1 MSQLADFHFLRPW
14 LLVLIVPMVW
24 LVYLWWQH
32 TNLTN
37 AWRKIV
43 DHHLID
49 LLLNQKGLQKKIPIK
64 TTVLATILFVLAI
77 SGPTWQQQQQPP
89 LEKREARVILLDL
102 SLSMYAE
109 DVKPS
114 RIDVALRKIQ
124 DILDRNEE
132 GSIGLVVYAG
142 DAFTISPLTTDANT
156 VRSLVPSLT
165 PGIMP
170 VLGSNSI
177 AAINQ
182 AVELFDNSD
191 VYNGRILWITDGI
204 ESEYMEQVET
214 RLSLTSHQLS
224 ILAVGTSEG
233 SPIPLPNESGY
244 LKDEYG
250 AIIIPKLNLSKI
262 KDFADRVN
270 AKATTIS
277 VDDSDIE
284 FLMQKDFFSESEFK
298 ESELKQQ
305 GFDDWKDY
313 GPYFSL
319 ILLPIIAYAF
329 RKGLVFIFAVVLFIP
344 SKQSYAFDWQD
355 LWQTK
360 DQQAIEKFKADKP
373 EEAGALFQDP
383 LWKGASHYKAGNY
396 QAALDAFS
404 KVDSAS
410 GHYNRGNTLTQLG
423 ELEDAAKAYEKALS
437 IQPNLKEAQKNK
449 SIVESIVEQQKENE
463 QKGDSSSN
471 PTDEQNGQKQE
482 QESNQNSQAGDNGNE
497 QQQSTNSDQSSN
509 DKGQQQSNA
518 NQQEQQHDQQTES
531 KSGQGSEQ
539 ETKNQDSEDGK
550 GQEQNKEKP
559 EDKKNANGQLEESTG
574 EDSDQTIAQQN
585 PNEMTEEQKKAF
597 EQTLTQ
603 WLRKVPDEPARLL
616 REKMRYEYQLRQQ
629 QNKRNTNKKK
639 IW

>member
-1 MSQLADFHFLRPW
+1 MSLLAEFHFLRPW
-14 LLVLIVPMVW
+14 FLLLIIPLVW

-32 TNLTN
+32 TNLSN

-49 LLLNQKGLQKKIPIK
+49 LLLNQKGLQKKIPVK
-64 TTVLATILFVLAI
+64 TTILASVLFVVAI
-77 SGPTWQQQQQPP
+77 SGPTWEKRQEPP
-89 LEKREARVILLDL
+89 LEKSEARVILLDL

-114 RIDVALRKIQ
+114 RIDVALRKIR

-156 VRSLVPSLT
+156 VRSLVSSLS

-182 AVELFDNSD
+182 VVELFENSD
-191 VYNGRILWITDGI
+191 IYNGRIIWITDGI
-204 ESEYMEQVET
+204 ETEYMDQVET

-250 AIIIPKLNLSKI
+250 AIIIPKLNLGKI
-262 KDFADRVN
+262 KDFADKVN
-270 AKATTIS
+270 AKATTVSI
-277 VDDSDIE
+277 DDSDID
-284 FLMQKDFFSESEFK
+284 FLMTENLFPDTEFK
-298 ESELKQQ
+298 ESELEQK
-305 GFDDWKDY
+305 GFDEWMDF

-319 ILLPIIAYAF
+319 LLLPIIAYAF
-329 RKGLVFIFAVVLFIP
+329 RKGLIFMFALVLFIP
-344 SKQSYAFDWQD
+344 TKQSYAFEWQD
-355 LWQTK
+355 LWKTK

-373 EEAGALFQDP
+373 AEAGALFQDP
-383 LWKGASHYKAGNY
+383 LWKGVSHYKSGDY
-396 QAALDAFS
+396 QAANDAFS
-404 KVDSAS
+404 KVDTAS
-410 GHYNRGNTLTQLG
+410 GHYNRGNALTQLG
-423 ELEDAAKAYEKALS
+423 ALEDAIAAYDKALS
-437 IQPNLKEAQKNK
+437 MQPDLAEAQKNK
-449 SIVESIVEQQKENE
+449 SLLESILEQQQNNQQDSDSSSKENE
-463 QKGDSSSN
+463 QKQDN
-471 PTDEQNGQKQE
+471 Q
-482 QESNQNSQAGDNGNE
+482 QESDQNSQENQDKSEQDSDNSQE
-497 QQQSTNSDQSSN
+497 QKGQDQSESE
-509 DKGQQQSNA
+509 Q
-518 NQQEQQHDQQTES
+518 QQEQQSNS
-531 KSGQGSEQ
+531 KSGQNSDQEQ
-539 ETKNQDSEDGK
+539 KDQQSTQRENSDKEEDGEQQDAQK
-550 GQEQNKEKP
+550 DGKQEGQDNENGQEKTAQ
-559 EDKKNANGQLEESTG
+559 S
-574 EDSDQTIAQQN
+574 IAQQQN
-585 PNEMTEEQKKAF
+585 EDEMTEEQKKAF

-629 QNKRNTNKKK
+629 QNQRKTNKKK